1 MQHLLKLRFSLLKSK
16 ILLHVMFSLQH
27 RISLFVK
34 MTRKFYNLSKNKYNL
49 SKNKYLILVFFSPS
63 FGSPAASVS
72 SQESV
77 VKDRKASLMNEL
89 FGAEETTSPAA
100 TATKFSVTK
109 PVLKTSTQRSTTPGS
124 GKSVKFYEDEVK
136 QTETRGV
143 NHMAANGI

>member
-1 MQHLLKLRFSLLKSK
+1 MQHLLKLRFSLFKSK
-16 ILLHVMFSLQH
+16 ILLHEMFSMEHL
-27 RISLFVK
+27 ISLFLK
-34 MTRKFYNLSKNKYNL
+34 MRKLQLKS
-49 SKNKYLILVFFSPS
+49 KYLILVFFSPS

-89 FGAEETTSPAA
+89 FGADETTSPAA

>member
-1 MQHLLKLRFSLLKSK
+1 MQHLLKLRFSFFKSK
-16 ILLHVMFSLQH
+16 ILLHEMFSLQH
-27 RISLFVK
+27 LISLFVK
-34 MTRKFYNLSKNKYNL
+34 ITRKLQLKI
-49 SKNKYLILVFFSPS
+49 KYLILLFFSPS

-89 FGAEETTSPAA
+89 FGADETTSPAA